1 MNDRGK
7 AVLASLGIDTKGNV
21 QVMPPE
27 TKAGGARYGFMAKNP
42 AYAPL
47 AEELTL
53 WANGDLSFLA
63 TGTPVKPDK
72 GKRRRDAMADV
83 LDGKKS

>member
-1 MNDRGK
+1 
-7 AVLASLGIDTKGNV
+7 V

-47 AEELTL
+47 AEELTM

-63 TGTPVKPDK
+63 GRMPMTGTPVKPDK